1 MPRLELDEKFED
13 GDRGTDS
20 VFGIIRLF
28 RRDEGATKFELEWD
42 SDEKKWSVV
51 VVDAK

>member
-1 MPRLELDEKFED
+1 MPRLVLDERFVD

-20 VFGIIRLF
+20 VFGIVRLF
-28 RRDEGATKFELEWD
+28 RRNEDATKFELQWHPD
-42 SDEKKWSVV
+42 DGNWSVV